1 MKNTMGPHISGLSD
15 KKYGPTC
22 HQLSISILSP
32 LYSFSLS
39 PHLISIPFLYPPIL
53 SPSTGCE
60 AGGGRQPRRPLSRPL
75 GSQRR
80 REL

>member
-1 MKNTMGPHISGLSD
+1 MLVTRGKNNEKHDGAHISAGYRIKNVD
-15 KKYGPTC
+15 P
-22 HQLSISILSP
+22 HVINSP
-32 LYSFSLS
+32 S
-39 PHLISIPFLYPPIL
+39 PSYLLSIPFLYPPIL